1 MDEIAP
7 DDTNDMM
14 EKYGRKGKST
24 EKHLNK
30 IQGTSDGMFAE
41 KAKELKIRAVM
52 KGKGVQLSR
61 CLLAL
66 GVYLRKLFLANKTK
80 EFTVDSCF
88 GRFALVTDE
97 NADEESLDTMK
108 IEFEPASCL
117 TGVMETLQA
126 KDLNGDLSHI
136 ADKKQMPIRKTIDYA
151 RLSKLCNL

>member
-1 MDEIAP
+1 MVLTESDLVRSLLAQPQYFSAAMDEIAP

-80 EFTVDSCF
+80 DFTVDSCF

-117 TGVMETLQA
+117 TSCMETVTG
-126 KDLNGDLSHI
+126 KDLNGDL
-136 ADKKQMPIRKTIDYA
+136 
-151 RLSKLCNL
+151 